1 MLDEMQAL
9 GLLGLIVCQ
18 YLLIRGCFGIKD
30 GLDANGGSITAKIDR
45 TADLL
50 DEVAQLISDLA
61 DGVGAGEVH
70 SPVAHM
76 PTGPMDLL
84 TAFLNNRMS
93 MAQADSH
100 AEKEQEW
107 EVLPPNNDPT
117 PTQEPTA

>member
-1 MLDEMQAL
+1 MLDELQAL
-9 GLLGLIVCQ
+9 GLLGLILCQ

-30 GLDANGGSITAKIDR
+30 GLDQNGGSISAKIDR

-61 DGVGAGEVH
+61 DGVGGGDGP

-76 PTGPMDLL
+76 PTGPLDLL

-93 MAQADSH
+93 MPQVDSDGTT
-100 AEKEQEW
+100 KQEW
-107 EVLPPNNDPT
+107 EVLPNNDDPKT
-117 PTQEPTA
+117 TVQAQD